1 MSTTTLTVLLFV
13 IMAVFLAVMIGVL
26 VIVLRLRDTMKRVD
40 FSRFREEEENE
51 YEEEIRNI
59 ANEGHEQGVI
69 LADEAQMI
77 SNIFEF
83 GDKDAKDVM
92 QFRQKIVGIETGT
105 SLEDAIRFM
114 VNQHY
119 TRYPVYEEDLDHIVG
134 ILHFRDAVKC
144 WMETPDC
151 IIDDVVRKPYFV
163 HEAMDIN
170 ELLAKMRTNK
180 IHLAIV
186 LDEFGQT
193 AGLVAME
200 DILETIVGDIL
211 DEYDVEEKEI
221 IRLPEKDSYLASG
234 MIRLDDLEEVLGI
247 TFDTEEFEIL
257 NGFLINEIGHQ
268 PEPEEKVCVHFKGY
282 IFTTSE
288 QKDKVLRQIKIEKE
302 REDDTYGDSV
312 VR

>member
-1 MSTTTLTVLLFV
+1 MSVSSLTVLLGV
-13 IMAVFLAVMIGVL
+13 IMAVFLLLMVVVL
-26 VIVLRLRDTMKRVD
+26 VIVLRLSDTIKKVD
-40 FSRFREEEENE
+40 FSKLRQEEENV

-69 LADEAQMI
+69 LADEAEMI

-83 GDKDAKDVM
+83 GDMDVKDVM
-92 QFRQKIVGIETGT
+92 QFRQKIVGIESHT
-105 SLEDAIRFM
+105 SLEGAIRFM
-114 VNQHY
+114 VGQHY
-119 TRYPVYEEDLDHIVG
+119 SRYPVYEEDLDHIVG
-134 ILHFRDAVKC
+134 MLHLRDAVEC
-144 WMETPDC
+144 FLETPDKTILD
-151 IIDDVVRKPYFV
+151 IIRKPFYV

-170 ELLAKMRTNK
+170 ELLSRMKSNK
-180 IHLAIV
+180 SHLAIV

-221 IRLPEKDSYLASG
+221 IRLSDGVYIASG
-234 MIRLDDLEEVLGI
+234 MIRLDDLEDILGI

-268 PEPEEKVCVHFKGY
+268 PEAGEHVEVHFKGY
-282 IFTTSE
+282 CFTTSE
-288 QKDKVLRQIKIEKE
+288 QANKVLRQIRIEKE
-302 REDDTYGDSV
+302 KEEEGSLDE
-312 VR
+312 

>member
-1 MSTTTLTVLLFV
+1 MSVSSLTVLLAV
-13 IMAVFLAVMIGVL
+13 IMAVFLLLMIVVL
-26 VIVLRLRDTMKRVD
+26 IIVLRLTDTIKKVD
-40 FSRFREEEENE
+40 FSKLRQEEENV

-69 LADEAQMI
+69 LADEAEMI

-83 GDKDAKDVM
+83 GDMDVKDVM
-92 QFRQKIVGIETGT
+92 QFRQKIVGIESHT

-114 VNQHY
+114 VSQHY
-119 TRYPVYEEDLDHIVG
+119 SRYPVYEEDLDHIVG
-134 ILHFRDAVKC
+134 LLHLRDAVKC
-144 WMETPDC
+144 YLETPDKTILD
-151 IIDDVVRKPYFV
+151 IIRKPFYV

-170 ELLAKMRTNK
+170 ELLSRMKANK
-180 IHLAIV
+180 SHLAIV

-221 IRLPEKDSYLASG
+221 VRLSDDVYIASG
-234 MIRLDDLEEVLGI
+234 MIRLDDLEDVLGI

-268 PEPEEKVCVHFKGY
+268 PETGEHVEVHFKGY
-282 IFTTSE
+282 RFTTSE
-288 QKDKVLRQIKIEKE
+288 QANKVLRQIRIEKE
-302 REDDTYGDSV
+302 EPEPALDEK
-312 VR
+312 